1 MDSLKKSQQ
10 AIKSNLIKWRTA
22 LPALQTK
29 EKIAARTGVSS
40 RTVFSMISGED
51 KNFTL
56 KNLISVAEAFGREPW
71 EILIEAAPERLDLIK
86 MVIDM
91 NEDQA
96 FRLKH
101 LMMAIMGGG
110 QQAIQATQKNQ
121 LHETRKDYES
131 Q

>member
-1 MDSLKKSQQ
+1 MPSLE
-10 AIKSNLIKWRTA
+10 
-22 LPALQTK
+22 TK
-29 EKIAARTGVSS
+29 EKIAARTGVSA
-40 RTVFSMISGED
+40 RTVFSMIAGED

-56 KNLISVAEAFGREPW
+56 KNLASVAEAFGREPW

-86 MVIDM
+86 LVVEM

-101 LMMAIMGGG
+101 LIMAIMGGG
-110 QQAIQATQKNQ
+110 VDKPPAQRT
-121 LHETRKDYES
+121 LHEPRKEYDK